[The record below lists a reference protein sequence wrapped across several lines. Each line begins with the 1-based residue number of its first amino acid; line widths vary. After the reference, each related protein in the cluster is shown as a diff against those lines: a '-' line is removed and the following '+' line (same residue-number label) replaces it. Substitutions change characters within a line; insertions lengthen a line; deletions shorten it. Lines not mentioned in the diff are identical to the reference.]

1 MVERGRRPIH
11 GRSLRSRLRWR
22 DVCPD
27 GHVTAGYVSIRP
39 DGTSGSPEWVNCPA
53 MDTTVASPLGGI
65 SCRIRPRVQYLS
77 DRPLLM
83 TFLRHVSM
91 LTTTSRRHRS
101 FLALLAFTVALPI
114 RAQQVRRALIVGIN
128 DYEAFLPATAVR
140 TALGSTSRRT
150 PAPGSRGVSA
160 RGTISNLEG
169 STNDAQAIA
178 QVIGARFAF
187 QKSNVRIL
195 LDKQATRQAIIDS
208 LIAMLARSKPGDVA
222 FFSYAGHGALRRN
235 TLTPGKQVD
244 QTLVPVDANAG
255 AEDIRDKELA
265 AIISP
270 AAARG
275 VIVTLVIDACNSG
288 SITRGGVPQLLKERW
303 ASIDERDKAE
313 RYTGQFPADVGALV
327 ISAAEDTR
335 PAKEGTDENNVRHGL
350 FTSAFIHALMS
361 SSTNASARQ
370 IFQSTKAIMQGRAPD
385 QVPSIDA
392 LAPRLGQP
400 LFGGNGSEA
409 SAHTTVAI
417 TTLRGEKAELDGG
430 LALGLRPGTELAR
443 LVNGKI
449 DTTVVVKVE
458 RNTSIARSIAGVVRG
473 SEDSLKVGDL
483 YAITRWVAADE
494 PLLRVWV
501 PSPLATEAAREAAI
515 AEARVLRASN
525 QITWVDDPTRLPAGD
540 HPLVSVAFE
549 NNWWTLR
556 SGRELPVQIGATLQ
570 ANRVLSAITQMRI
583 NGAAVWLSIPPSR
596 ALNDALA
603 IGGAS
608 QAAGISREGA
618 PEGAFYVLAGRVT
631 QNDVSYAWVRAN
643 ASAADTATSAFP
655 PRSNW
660 YPITSAPTAAAA
672 ADSLRMRA
680 EALGKVRTWLTIAS
694 PPDDGQFPYRL
705 VVVDSATAKP
715 IPTDSISAGTVIQ
728 LRLDSDTSRMAAA
741 AQRAPRFVYVFDIDS
756 KGKATLLF
764 PSDGT
769 NASNRVPYFIGNK
782 EVWPDAIQVTD
793 GAGRWAMFDAKDI
806 GIESLLLV
814 TSEQELPRDVF
825 EWDAVVSSEL
835 QRGGAESQIGG
846 LLRSRMGTRGLGARA
861 GSAPATWSL
870 QRVQV
875 HVVPRR

>member
-1 MVERGRRPIH
+1 MARGRQPIADGACVPGFGGVTSVLMDTSRPIACPFGQGH
-11 GRSLRSRLRWR
+11 LNGSIAPGRTRPLLPHWTGRFSL
-22 DVCPD
+22 DCP
-27 GHVTAGYVSIRP
+27 P
-39 DGTSGSPEWVNCPA
+39 
-53 MDTTVASPLGGI
+53 
-65 SCRIRPRVQYLS
+65 VQHLT

-83 TFLRHVSM
+83 PLLRISTPIIAV
-91 LTTTSRRHRS
+91 LRQHRN
-101 FLALLAFTVALPI
+101 LLPLFVIAMIALP
-114 RAQQVRRALIVGIN
+114 AQAQTRRALIVGIN

-140 TALGSTSRRT
+140 TALGSTARRT
-150 PAPGSRGVSA
+150 PAPGSRGASA

-178 QVIGARFAF
+178 QVITARFGF
-187 QKSNVRIL
+187 QRPNVRIL
-195 LDKQATRQAIIDS
+195 LDKQATRQAILDS
-208 LIAMLARSKPGDVA
+208 LVAMLARSKAGDVA

-265 AIISP
+265 AIVSP

-313 RYTGQFPADVGALV
+313 AYTGQFPAEVGALV
-327 ISAAEDTR
+327 IAAAEDTR
-335 PAKEGTDENNVRHGL
+335 PAKEGIDENNVRHGL
-350 FTSAFIHALMS
+350 FTSAFLHALMS

-392 LAPRLGQP
+392 LAARLGQP
-400 LFGGNGSEA
+400 LFGGNSGDVGGR
-409 SAHTTVAI
+409 TTVAL
-417 TTLRGEKAELDGG
+417 TSLRGEKAELDGG

-443 LVNGKI
+443 LVNGRI
-449 DTTVVVKVE
+449 DTTLVVKVE
-458 RNTSIARSIAGVVRG
+458 RNTSIARSIAAVVRG

-483 YAITRWVAADE
+483 FAITRWVAADE

-501 PSPLATEAAREAAI
+501 PTPLASEADRESAI
-515 AEARVLRASN
+515 AEVRVLRAST
-525 QITWVDDPTRLPAGD
+525 QITWVDDPTRLPTGD
-540 HPLVSVAFE
+540 RPLVTVAFE
-549 NNWWTLR
+549 DGWWTLR
-556 SGRELPVQIGATLQ
+556 TGREQPVQIGATLKST
-570 ANRVLSAITQMRI
+570 RVLSAITQLGI
-583 NGAAVWLSIPPSR
+583 KAPAVWLSMPPSR
-596 ALNDALA
+596 ALDAALA
-603 IGGAS
+603 IGGVT
-608 QAAGISREGA
+608 QEAGIARERA

-631 QNDVSYAWVRAN
+631 ATDVSYAWVRAN

-660 YPITSAPTAAAA
+660 FPINSAPSAGAA

-705 VVVDSATAKP
+705 VVVDSVSGTP
-715 IPTDSISAGTVIQ
+715 IASDSITAGTVIQ
-728 LRLDSDTSRMAAA
+728 LRMDADTARMGAA

-764 PSDGT
+764 PGDGT
-769 NASNRVPYFIGNK
+769 NASNRVPYFMGNK
-782 EVWPDAIQVTD
+782 EVWPDAIAVTD
-793 GAGRWAMFDAKDI
+793 AAGRVASFGATDV

-825 EWDAVVSSEL
+825 EWDAVVSTEM

-846 LLRSRMGTRGLGARA
+846 LLRSRMGTRGLGARP

-875 HVVPRR
+875 RVVASR